1 VQPGPIHVVVILR
14 DHDPQAGLRD
24 ILRGHGVDNGQFL
37 RRIALVS
44 DDEPLPFA
52 PDVELID
59 TPPVLDVGQ
68 PILARADALLV
79 PVVPEFQAV
88 RALGRMLRTIQATTA
103 DHPFLHVLGVLP
115 TRIRA
120 RRPAHAAFLRE
131 IERLAA
137 EFRHPVLPPV
147 PTARQ

>member
-1 VQPGPIHVVVILR
+1 
-14 DHDPQAGLRD
+14 
-24 ILRGHGVDNGQFL
+24 
-37 RRIALVS
+37 
-44 DDEPLPFA
+44 
-52 PDVELID
+52 
-59 TPPVLDVGQ
+59 VLDVGQ

-88 RALGRMLRTIQATTA
+88 RALGWMLRTIQATTA

-147 PTARQ
+147 PDSSAVMTFSLRGRLWQPTAERILVAMGEARRRG